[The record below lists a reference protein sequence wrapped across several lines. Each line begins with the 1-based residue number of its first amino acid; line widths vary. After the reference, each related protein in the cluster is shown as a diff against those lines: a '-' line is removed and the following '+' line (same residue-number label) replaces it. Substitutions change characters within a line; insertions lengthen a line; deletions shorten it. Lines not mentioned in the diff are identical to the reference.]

1 MIRRPP
7 RSTLFPS
14 TTLFRSSSGME
25 RTLTASA
32 NTGGGHAA
40 RVLAESVALLA
51 IGLASSRRALA
62 SAGLGAVTLGAVWV
76 MGDPVARQFHGIAAG
91 GAGSGERRGGEEGGT
106 RGAPHELKKKT

>member
-76 MGDPVARQFHGIAAG
+76 LGDPVARQFHGIAAG
-91 GAGSGERRGGEEGGT
+91 AALVAV
-106 RGAPHELKKKT
+106 APAAIRYAPNALADT